1 MDVPP
6 PCPWSMN
13 QLRRLGKLVREG
25 LDIGSRSPSY
35 DEVLAWYDELAAFV
49 VGYLWDVDWSPLL
62 DERRPQ
68 IISRVKTI
76 DTLREKLLRAPSFPL
91 PAIQDIAGVRFEAA
105 MSLEEQDTVVSA
117 ITGYFDDLGWGTSTT
132 DYRHG
137 GGHSGYRAV
146 HVVLERAPLG
156 KVEIQVRTH
165 LQGQWA
171 NMYEALA
178 DRIGRYIRYDELPE
192 NPEERGTVKFLQG
205 YSLDT
210 IARLEELKS
219 GLAMMWDEK
228 GVDGGSRALIDH
240 AAEIAALE
248 ADVLGTVRRIEETL
262 R

>member
-1 MDVPP
+1 MPP

-13 QLRRLGKLVREG
+13 QLRRLGKRIRG
-25 LDIGSRSPSY
+25 GIDTGDQSPSY
-35 DEVLAWYDELAAFV
+35 DEVLAWYDELAAYV

-62 DERRPQ
+62 RDRRPQ
-68 IISRVKTI
+68 VISRVKTI
-76 DTLREKLLRAPSFPL
+76 DTLREKLIRAPNFPL
-91 PAIQDIAGVRFEAA
+91 PAIQDIAGVRFEAD
-105 MSLEEQDTVVSA
+105 MSLSEQDAIVTAVS
-117 ITGYFDDLGWGTSTT
+117 GYFEDLGWNTSAI
-132 DYRHG
+132 DYRRD

-146 HVVLERAPLG
+146 HVVLERSPVG

-192 NPEERGTVKFLQG
+192 NPEEREVVKFLQG

-210 IARLEELKS
+210 IARLERLKS
-219 GLAMMWDEK
+219 RVAIMADERD
-228 GVDGGSRALIDH
+228 VDGGGPALVDH
-240 AAEIAALE
+240 AAEVAALE
-248 ADVLGTVRRIEETL
+248 ADVLRTVRRIEDTL